1 MTGGMSWE
9 SPPPTGHGYDW
20 AVIARQLQ
28 SRPNEWL
35 KVFDDGPLSI
45 VNAIRQAQIAAL
57 RPAFRPGEQDGVQVR
72 TRNNKPGPPRTA
84 TMYLRWATNQE
95 GT

>member
-20 AVIARQLQ
+20 AAIAGQLRA
-28 SRPNEWL
+28 RPNEWL

-45 VNAIRQAQIAAL
+45 INAIRQAQIAAL
-57 RPAFRPGEQDGVQVR
+57 RPAFRPGVESGIQVR
-72 TRNNKPGPPRTA
+72 TRNNQPGPPRTA
-84 TMYLRWATNQE
+84 TMYLRWATVEE
-95 GT
+95 GR